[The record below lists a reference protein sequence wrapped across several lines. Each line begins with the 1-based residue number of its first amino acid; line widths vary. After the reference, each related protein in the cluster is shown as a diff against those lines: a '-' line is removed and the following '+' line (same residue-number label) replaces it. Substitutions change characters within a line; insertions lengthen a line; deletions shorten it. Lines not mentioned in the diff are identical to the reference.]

1 MRLACKSTDWLLV
14 TVIVISVAIW
24 SSAGAEES
32 LSLDLEKCVQM
43 ALDVNVNV
51 LKAGYSLSQAKS
63 SVITS
68 ASQLLPQVAFVQ
80 THSKY
85 EQFFPR
91 QVGDKV
97 DSTDASYSSAFS
109 ITETV
114 TFESVMAMFESM
126 SNKNAARHYVHQI
139 RQDVAFLAK
148 QKYLEVL
155 KAGRLLT
162 VREEALDLSDRRLEK
177 AQALMEVG
185 SAVKSDVLRAQ
196 VERSRNELELITARN
211 ALRLAETDLR
221 HFLDIGDEVDL
232 DLEDVLEAQ
241 EVDYV
246 LASALS
252 EAAEKRPDILSAA
265 ETLKAAGRG
274 VWREAGGWF
283 PRVQFRWSDRYTLLE
298 FPDQPVS
305 FGDESDWSWDLS
317 ASINLFDGFYTL
329 SRVKSARAYRR
340 SVEEDLAQRR
350 RDVTFEVKQAYYN
363 VEEARQRVKVSS
375 ETVGLAE
382 EELRLAEERFR
393 LGGGTMLEQIDAQVT
408 LSEARKSYVEAL
420 YDYVL
425 SKAKIEKA
433 MGKD

>member
-1 MRLACKSTDWLLV
+1 MRFACKSTGWFLATV
-14 TVIVISVAIW
+14 TVISIVMCST
-24 SSAGAEES
+24 AGAEES
-32 LSLDLEKCVQM
+32 LKLDLEKCVQM

-51 LKAGYSLSQAKS
+51 LKAGYSLAQARN

-68 ASQLLPQVAFVQ
+68 TSQLLPQVAFQQ

-114 TFESVMAMFESM
+114 TFESIMGLFESW
-126 SNKNAARHYVHQI
+126 SDKNAAKHYVHQI
-139 RQDVAFLAK
+139 RQDVTFQAK

-155 KAGRLLT
+155 RARRLLG

-177 AQALMEVG
+177 AQALMDVG

-211 ALRLAETDLR
+211 SLRLAETDLR
-221 HFLDIGDEVDL
+221 HFLDIDDEVEL
-232 DLEDVLEAQ
+232 DLEDVLEA
-241 EVDYV
+241 EDVDYV
-246 LASALS
+246 LENILS
-252 EAAEKRPDILSAA
+252 EAAETRPDLLSAA
-265 ETLKAAGRG
+265 ETLKAAKRG

-283 PRVQFRWSDRYTLLE
+283 PRLQFRWSDRYTLLE
-298 FPDQPVS
+298 FPDRPVS
-305 FGDESDWSWDLS
+305 FGDEADWSWDLY

-329 SRVKSARAYRR
+329 GRVRSARAYRK

-393 LGGGTMLEQIDAQVT
+393 LGGGTMLEQIDSQVA
-408 LSEARKSYVEAL
+408 LSEARTSYVDAL

-425 SKAKIEKA
+425 SQAKLEKA